1 MNQSTIKT
9 RRAERIG
16 GAREKGFTLMEV
28 LIALAVLAV
37 IIAITAGALGGRATD
52 TQLGGVANQVA
63 AAIQSRQLLFV
74 NGLRDANMTV
84 AEVAGLLG
92 TVFEDSDI
100 IDPPTTGFATDA
112 ANAGTYCAGANGN
125 GLEIDLVAG
134 ALDANEAIAL
144 QALIQSSVNDLFD
157 GMLAADPGSYADVF
171 GYTTATGP
179 EAGLTATAT
188 EVHLCLGS

>member
-1 MNQSTIKT
+1 MNQSTKKA

-16 GAREKGFTLMEV
+16 CAREKGFTLMEV

-63 AAIQSRQLLFV
+63 ASIQSRQLLFV
-74 NGLRDANMTV
+74 NGLRDANMSV
-84 AEVAGLLG
+84 QEVAGLLG

-100 IDPPTTGFATDA
+100 IDPPATGFDT
-112 ANAGTYCAGANGN
+112 NSSGTYCNAATGN
-125 GLEIDLVAG
+125 GIEIDLVPT

-157 GMLAADPGSYADVF
+157 GIAATDPGGYQDVF
-171 GYTTATGP
+171 GYTTSTGP
-179 EAGLTATAT
+179 ETGATATAT